1 MTFSMRITFLG
12 TGTSQGVPIINC
24 DCAVCRSDDPRNK
37 RMRCSVM
44 IETKGKHLLIDTSM
58 DMRNQ
63 FLKFPFPK
71 IDAVLFTHAHA
82 DHIFGLD
89 ELRRFN
95 YLQKQIIPVY
105 GNTQT
110 IEHIRS
116 IFRYAFTAP
125 DFVPGIPNISA
136 HIVEDAFRI
145 DDVAIRPIPLLHGD
159 DEIFG
164 FRIGRFAYCTDVSRI
179 PESSY
184 DLLGDLD
191 VLVLDALRERKHP
204 KHFSLSEAVTEAQKI
219 GAKQTYF
226 THMSHILDHKRHG
239 ALLPKNCAF
248 AYDGLVLHLN
258 DH

>member
-1 MTFSMRITFLG
+1 MMKITFLG

-24 DCAVCRSDDPRNK
+24 DCAVCKSDDPRNK

-44 IETKGKHLLIDTSM
+44 IETAGRHILIDTSM

-63 FLKFPFPK
+63 FLRFIFPK

-105 GNTQT
+105 GNEQT
-110 IEHIRS
+110 IEQIRS
-116 IFRYAFTAP
+116 IFGYAFTAP

-136 HIVEDAFRI
+136 HIVERDFRI
-145 DDVAIRPIPLLHGD
+145 DGVPIRPIPLLHGE
-159 DEIFG
+159 DEILG
-164 FRIGRFAYCTDVSRI
+164 FRIGDFAYCTDVNRI

-184 DLLGDLD
+184 ALLNDLD
-191 VLVLDALRERKHP
+191 VLVLDALRERQHA
-204 KHFSLSEAVTEAQKI
+204 KHFSLSEAIEEARKI
-219 GAKQTYF
+219 GAEQTYF
-226 THMSHILDHKRHG
+226 THMSHILDHNRHG
-239 ALLPKNCAF
+239 AMLPKHCAF
-248 AYDGLVLHLN
+248 AYDGLVLNIN
-258 DH
+258 DG

>member
-1 MTFSMRITFLG
+1 MKITFLG

-24 DCAVCRSDDPRNK
+24 DCDVCKSDDPRNN

-44 IETKGKHLLIDTSM
+44 VETKGQYILIDTSM

-63 FLKFPFPK
+63 FLRYPFPK
-71 IDAVLFTHAHA
+71 IDAILFTHAHA

-110 IEHIRS
+110 IAQIRS
-116 IFRYAFTAP
+116 IFGYAFTAP

-136 HIVEDAFRI
+136 QIVEEEFQI
-145 DDVAIRPIPLLHGD
+145 KNIPIQPIPLMHGEE
-159 DEIFG
+159 EILG
-164 FRIGRFAYCTDVSRI
+164 FRIGKFAYCTDVNFI

-184 DLLGDLD
+184 DLLKDLD
-191 VLVLDALRERKHP
+191 ILVLDALRERKHA
-204 KHFSLSEAVTEAQKI
+204 KHFSLSEALEEAQKI
-219 GAKQTYF
+219 DARQTYF
-226 THMSHILDHKRHG
+226 THMSHILDHRRHG
-239 ALLPKNCAF
+239 AQLPKHCAF
-248 AYDGLVLHLN
+248 AYDGLVLQLK
-258 DH
+258 